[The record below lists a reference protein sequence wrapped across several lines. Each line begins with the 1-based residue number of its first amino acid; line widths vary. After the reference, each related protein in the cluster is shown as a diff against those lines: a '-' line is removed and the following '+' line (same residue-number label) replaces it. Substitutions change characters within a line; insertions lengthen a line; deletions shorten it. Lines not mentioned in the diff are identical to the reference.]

1 MKRLGPLYGI
11 GGTDLIKENFLY
23 KIERAI
29 LGGLN
34 VFQLREKNKEKK
46 EIIEIAKKVKK
57 ICDAYNCVF
66 IINDD
71 PYIAKEVDAD
81 GVHLGKED
89 VDIKEARKILGND
102 KIIGVSCYD
111 NLLMGIEAQKK
122 GANYVSF
129 SSPFPSPTKPF
140 KSLTKWEIIEE
151 AIKFLK
157 IPVYIIGGIND
168 KTVEEILKRKI
179 FRICSISYIFTS
191 SDPFFPV
198 FYLREKILKS
208 LFSYKNFS
216 FEFQS
221 FI

>member
-1 MKRLGPLYGI
+1 MKKLGPLYGI
-11 GGTDLIKENFLY
+11 GGSELIKENFLY

-34 VFQLREKNKEKK
+34 VFQLREKNKDKE

-57 ICDAYNCVF
+57 ICDAYNCIF

-71 PYIAKEVDAD
+71 PYIAKEVNAD

-89 VDIKEARKILGND
+89 VNIEEARKILGNN

-111 NLLMGIEAQKK
+111 NLERGIEAEKK

-140 KSLTKWEIIEE
+140 KLLTKWEIIEE
-151 AIKFLK
+151 AIKVLK

-168 KTVEEILKRKI
+168 KTIEEVLKRKI
-179 FRICSISYIFTS
+179 FGICSISYIFNT
-191 SDPFFPV
+191 SDPFFSV
-198 FYLREKILKS
+198 FFLREKILKS
-208 LFSYKNFS
+208 LFSYKNS
-216 FEFQS
+216 FLKFQS

>member
-1 MKRLGPLYGI
+1 MKKLGPLYGI
-11 GGTDLIKENFLY
+11 GGSELIKENFLY

-34 VFQLREKNKEKK
+34 VFQLREKNKDKE

-57 ICDAYNCVF
+57 ICDAYNCIF

-71 PYIAKEVDAD
+71 PYIAKEVNAD

-89 VDIKEARKILGND
+89 VDIEEARKILGNN
-102 KIIGVSCYD
+102 KIIGISCYD
-111 NLLMGIEAQKK
+111 KLERAIEAERK

-140 KSLTKWEIIEE
+140 KPLTKWEIIEE
-151 AIKFLK
+151 AIKVLK

-168 KTVEEILKRKI
+168 KTIEEVLKRKI
-179 FRICSISYIFTS
+179 FRICSISYIFNA
-191 SDPFFPV
+191 SDPFFSV
-198 FYLREKILKS
+198 FFLKERILKS
-208 LFSYKNFS
+208 LFSYKNS
-216 FEFQS
+216 FLKFQS

>member
-11 GGTDLIKENFLY
+11 GGSELIKEDFLY

-29 LGGLN
+29 IGGLN
-34 VFQLREKNKEKK
+34 VFQLREKNKNK
-46 EIIEIAKKVKK
+46 EEIVEIAKKVKK
-57 ICDAYNCVF
+57 ICDAYECVF

-71 PYIAKEVDAD
+71 PYIAKEVNAD

-89 VDIKEARKILGND
+89 IDIEEAREILGPE
-102 KIIGVSCYD
+102 KIIGISCYD
-111 NLLMGIEAQKK
+111 NLFRGIEAEKK

-129 SSPFPSPTKPF
+129 SSPFRSPTKPF

-151 AIKFLK
+151 AVKILK
-157 IPVYIIGGIND
+157 IPVYVIGGIND
-168 KTVEEILKRKI
+168 ETIEEVLKRKI
-179 FRICSISYIFTS
+179 FRICSISYIFKF

-198 FYLREKILKS
+198 FSLKEKILKS
-208 LFSYKNFS
+208 LLSYKNS
-216 FEFQS
+216 FLEFQS

>member
-1 MKRLGPLYGI
+1 MKKLGPLYGI
-11 GGTDLIKENFLY
+11 GGSELIKENFLY

-34 VFQLREKNKEKK
+34 VFQLREKNKDKE

-57 ICDAYNCVF
+57 ICDAYNCIF

-71 PYIAKEVDAD
+71 PYIAKEVNAD

-89 VDIKEARKILGND
+89 VNIEEARKILGNN

-111 NLLMGIEAQKK
+111 NLERGIEAEKK

-140 KSLTKWEIIEE
+140 KLLTKWEIIEE
-151 AIKFLK
+151 AIKVLK

-168 KTVEEILKRKI
+168 KTIEEVLKRKI
-179 FRICSISYIFTS
+179 FRICSISYIFNA
-191 SDPFFPV
+191 SDPFFSV
-198 FYLREKILKS
+198 FFLKERILKS
-208 LFSYKNFS
+208 LFSYKNS
-216 FEFQS
+216 FLKF
-221 FI
+221 